1 MNLQN
6 YFIKN
11 NEVWRKTH
19 FCEKSKRM
27 KYEKK
32 MRVKKSGKYEYIL
45 IDDEYHPNDYI
56 ITQLEEK
63 SKNTQH

>member
-1 MNLQN
+1 MNIEN

-32 MRVKKSGKYEYIL
+32 MKVKKSGKYEYIL
-45 IDDEYHPNDYI
+45 IDDEYHPKVYVFE
-56 ITQLEEK
+56 LLK
-63 SKNTQH
+63 SA